1 MYILL
6 TKVCVISELCEC
18 QIVVI
23 CSELALKHKHLKY
36 FKSAK
41 YAAGS
46 DIVEGGWIQLIAQ
59 KLLDPD
65 PCSFNVVALAELDID

>member
-6 TKVCVISELCEC
+6 TKVCVIGELCKC

-36 FKSAK
+36 FESAK

-46 DIVEGGWIQLIAQ
+46 DIVEGGWI
-59 KLLDPD
+59 
-65 PCSFNVVALAELDID
+65 